1 MKNLVAKTL
10 AKTLAVAACMGLLVF
25 VPAGTLRYW
34 QAWVYLPTFIGAS
47 LLITI
52 DLIRRD
58 PALLE
63 RRSRGGPKA
72 EKRPAQKIIMLF
84 AAIGFVGLLVVPAF
98 DYRYGWSSVPSV
110 VALAG
115 DLMVAIGFYFI
126 LLVFRENTFASST
139 IEIADNQKIISTG
152 PYSLVRHPMY
162 ASAFLYVVGTPLALG
177 SYWGLLAVA
186 FMLVALIWRLLDEE
200 KFLTE
205 NLSGYAEYQQKVR
218 YRLIPHLW

>member
-1 MKNLVAKTL
+1 MKNLAAKTL
-10 AKTLAVAACMGLLVF
+10 FKAVVVAVAMGLLVF
-25 VPAGTLRYW
+25 GPAGTLRYW

-47 LLITI
+47 ILITI

-63 RRSRGGPKA
+63 RRSRGGPRA

-84 AAIGFVGLLVVPAF
+84 AAVGFAGLLLVPAF
-98 DYRYGWSSVPSV
+98 DHRFGWSAVPSV

-126 LLVFRENTFASST
+126 FLVFRENTFTSST
-139 IEIADNQKIISTG
+139 IEIAKNQKVICTG
-152 PYSLVRHPMY
+152 PYALVRHPMY
-162 ASAFLYVVGTPLALG
+162 AGASLYLIGTPLALG
-177 SYWGLLAVA
+177 SYWGLLAFGFLFSFV
-186 FMLVALIWRLLDEE
+186 IWRMFDEE
-200 KFLTE
+200 KFLTKD
-205 NLSGYAEYQQKVR
+205 LPGYAEYRKNVR